1 MFDTNRRSIGQ
12 AFMWYQTHV
21 YIVNDIEARNERL
34 GASLLLDMT
43 VYAYIIYTSSSEPPV
58 YDPSLK
64 RSSQGFG

>member
-43 VYAYIIYTSSSEPPV
+43 VYMCVFIALS
-58 YDPSLK
+58 
-64 RSSQGFG
+64 

>member
-43 VYAYIIYTSSSEPPV
+43 V
-58 YDPSLK
+58 
-64 RSSQGFG
+64 